1 MVRIRVLGVRE
12 LRVRVR
18 KLRVKGYGTCVFN
31 SALGVRN
38 LELVYES
45 SQALVLGLEAG
56 VGNLVLG
63 CVFEQAVGTLIDIS
77 ALNH

>member
-1 MVRIRVLGVRE
+1 M
-12 LRVRVR
+12 
-18 KLRVKGYGTCVFN
+18 FN

-63 CVFEQAVGTLIDIS
+63 CVFQQAFGTLIVIIV
-77 ALNH
+77 LNH